1 MSTVLTVTGRVTPM
15 TSPGVGMAL
24 PVRDMRAPP
33 RIMPILRLMLGDY
46 FRLDRIYGIYM
57 DEGMNCL
64 LYTSDAADE

>member
-1 MSTVLTVTGRVTPM
+1 
-15 TSPGVGMAL
+15 MAL